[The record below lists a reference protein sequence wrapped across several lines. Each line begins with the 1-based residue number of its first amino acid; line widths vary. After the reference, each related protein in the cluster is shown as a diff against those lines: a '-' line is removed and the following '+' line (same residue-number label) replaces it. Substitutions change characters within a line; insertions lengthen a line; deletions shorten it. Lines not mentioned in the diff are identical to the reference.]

1 MKKVFQKIATWMLLV
16 FTFTAFSI
24 GAQDYPD
31 MVGTWSGVVRVVS
44 AGTGEVAQG
53 GMVIS
58 EMNIRIMIDHQDQES
73 YMGRIRT
80 SQMSSSDP
88 SNRVWGT
95 IRSNGEEAL
104 FITSGNARGQLWFHG
119 DSEFEYCT
127 TNMQEDV
134 VQAYCAK
141 LAKEK

>member
-1 MKKVFQKIATWMLLV
+1 MKKTFQKIATWTLLV
-16 FTFTAFSI
+16 FTFSAFSI
-24 GAQDYPD
+24 GAQEYPD
-31 MVGTWSGVVRVVS
+31 MVGTWSGSVRVVS

-58 EMNIRIMIDHQDQES
+58 EMSIRVMIDHQDEES

-80 SQMSSSDP
+80 SQMSSNEP

-95 IRSNGEEAL
+95 IRSNGKEAL
-104 FITSGNARGQLWFHG
+104 FITSGNARGQLWFNG

-127 TNMQEDV
+127 TNMQEDL
-134 VQAYCAK
+134 VQAYCAI

>member
-1 MKKVFQKIATWMLLV
+1 MRNDFQTIATWILLA
-16 FTFTAFSI
+16 FTFPAV
-24 GAQDYPD
+24 AQEYPD
-31 MVGTWSGVVRVVS
+31 MVGTWSGSVRVVS

-53 GMVIS
+53 GMLIS
-58 EMNIRIMIDHQDQES
+58 EMSIRVMIDHQDQES

-104 FITSGNARGQLWFHG
+104 FITSANARGQLWFQG

-127 TNMQEDV
+127 TNMQEEV

>member
-1 MKKVFQKIATWMLLV
+1 MKNNFQKIATYILLA
-16 FTFTAFSI
+16 FTSSAV
-24 GAQDYPD
+24 AQEYPD
-31 MVGTWSGVVRVVS
+31 MVGTWSGGVRVVS
-44 AGTGEVAQG
+44 SGTGEVAQG
-53 GMVIS
+53 GMLIS
-58 EMNIRIMIDHQDQES
+58 EMSIRIMIDHQDEES

-80 SQMSSSDP
+80 SRMSSNDP

-104 FITSGNARGQLWFHG
+104 FITSGNASGQLWFHS

-134 VQAYCAK
+134 VQAYCAT